1 MKLSNLKIKTKNQNY
16 NIIIGFN
23 LISNIQKIIEKN
35 HINFNKCLL
44 VIDKNI
50 SKKIVFRIKKSFI
63 KKKFIL
69 TFFMQVKKIKIK
81 KV

>member
-1 MKLSNLKIKTKNQNY
+1 MKLSNLKIKNKNKNY